1 MTKRIVFI
9 TGTRADFGKLKLII
23 SKVSKN
29 TTFETHVFATG
40 MHMLS
45 KYGFT
50 YEEVKSSFPNFV
62 YGFVN
67 QNEKSSLDEILSKT
81 ILGFSDYVREI
92 SPDLIVVHGDRV
104 EALAGAVV
112 GSLNH
117 IHVAH
122 IEGGEVS
129 GTIDDSIRHAITK
142 FAHSHFVSDKTS
154 FRRLLNMGENNSS
167 IFEIGS
173 PDFEVMASKELPPL
187 EEALAHYAIP
197 FKHYSLVL
205 FHPVTSEIDSL
216 GLHVRE
222 LVESIKTS
230 QKNYIVIQPNNDP
243 GTEIIQ
249 EYYRKNLNFDM
260 CRYFPS
266 IRFEYFLTMLRHAE
280 AIIGNS
286 SAGVH
291 EAPFY
296 SVPSINIGTR
306 QNGRTKNLN
315 ILNVNPNKSEIL
327 SAITSLPNYENN
339 VYSNEFGADLFN
351 CSSKFLD
358 IISSQKF
365 WEIKTQK
372 VFHDTLESMS

>member
-9 TGTRADFGKLKLII
+9 TGTRADFGKLKLLM

-29 TTFETHVFATG
+29 TNFETYIFTTG

-50 YEEVKSSFPNFV
+50 FEEVKSSFPNLV
-62 YGFVN
+62 YGYVN

-122 IEGGEVS
+122 IEGGEIS
-129 GTIDDSIRHAITK
+129 GTIDDSIRHAISK

-154 FRRLLNMGENNSS
+154 VQRLSSMGEDINS
-167 IFEIGS
+167 IFKIGS
-173 PDFEVMASKELPPL
+173 PDFEVMTSKKLPSL
-187 EEALAHYAIP
+187 EEALTHYAIP
-197 FKHYSLVL
+197 FKYYSLLL
-205 FHPVTSEIDSL
+205 FHPVTSEINSL
-216 GLHVRE
+216 NLHVRE
-222 LVESIKTS
+222 LVESINAS

-249 EYYRKNLNFDM
+249 KCYHENLNFEM

-266 IRFEYFLTMLRHAE
+266 IRFEYFLTILKNAE

-286 SAGVH
+286 SAGVR

-296 SVPSINIGTR
+296 SVPAINIGTR
-306 QNGRTKNLN
+306 QNGRTKNR
-315 ILNVNPNKSEIL
+315 NVINVTPNKSEIL
-327 SAITSLPNYENN
+327 SAINSLKESRNN
-339 VYSNEFGADLFN
+339 VNTNEFGSEILN
-351 CSSKFLD
+351 SSDKFLD
-358 IISSQKF
+358 ILNNQKF

-372 VFHDTLESMS
+372 VFYDTLEPVE